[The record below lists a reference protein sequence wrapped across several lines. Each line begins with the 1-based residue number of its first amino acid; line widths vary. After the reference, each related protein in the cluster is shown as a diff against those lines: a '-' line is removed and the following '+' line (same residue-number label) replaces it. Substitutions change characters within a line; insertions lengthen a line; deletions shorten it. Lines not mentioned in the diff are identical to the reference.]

1 MISDIVDNSLKRY
14 RPGCFDITKDASIG
28 KWLNK
33 KTMNQGLSMS
43 ESTWRL
49 GIVGEN
55 VLHMEKPTL
64 LGSILNLKE
73 FNKGF

>member
-1 MISDIVDNSLKRY
+1 MKRY
-14 RPGCFDITKDASIG
+14 RPGCMDITKDATIG

-33 KTMNQGLSMS
+33 KSMIQGLSMS

-55 VLHMEKPTL
+55 VLHMEKPTVV
-64 LGSILNLKE
+64 GCILKE
-73 FNKGF
+73 FSKGFYLYQNYMVW